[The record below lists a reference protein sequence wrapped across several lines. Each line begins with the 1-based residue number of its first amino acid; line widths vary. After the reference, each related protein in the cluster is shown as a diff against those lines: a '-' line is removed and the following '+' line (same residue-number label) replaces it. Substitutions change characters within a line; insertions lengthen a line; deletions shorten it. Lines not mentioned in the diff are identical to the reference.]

1 MSPKNSKSNSY
12 WFPCAFPA
20 TFPPISVP
28 QGGGGAII
36 PFASGTPV
44 VLTTVLNNLANTG
57 ALLGFGSSINSVN
70 VSGFTLNLGTGGIL
84 DYAFVVP
91 RAGTVTSIGAF
102 FSTTVTVR
110 LAAAVTISAQLYLAA
125 PNSSIFS
132 PVGAPVLLTPSLGP
146 IIGIGENRNAVAPA
160 AIPVSPGDKLLM
172 VFSIDP
178 IGLNLVSTVTG
189 FASAGITIS

>member
-1 MSPKNSKSNSY
+1 MSSKNSKSNSY

-28 QGGGGAII
+28 QSDSGAII

-70 VSGFTLNLGTGGIL
+70 VSGLTLNLGTGGIL

-102 FSTTVTVR
+102 FSTTVTIQ
-110 LAAAVTISAQLYLAA
+110 LAAAVTIKAQLYLAA

-132 PVGAPVLLTPSLGP
+132 PVGTPVLLNPSLGP
-146 IIGIGENRNAVAPA
+146 IIGIGENRNAVAPT

-178 IGLNLVSTVTG
+178 TGLNLVSTVTG